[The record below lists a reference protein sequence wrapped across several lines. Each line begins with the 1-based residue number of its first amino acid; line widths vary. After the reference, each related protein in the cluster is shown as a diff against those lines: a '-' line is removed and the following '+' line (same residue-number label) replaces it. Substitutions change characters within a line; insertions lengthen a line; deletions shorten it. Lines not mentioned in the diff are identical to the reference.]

1 MTSMICNLLY
11 IGVFYLL
18 NKELYMGWI
27 FYIYIYIYKYGN
39 IEFDT

>member
-1 MTSMICNLLY
+1 MTSMICNLLC
-11 IGVFYLL
+11 IGVLYLL

-27 FYIYIYIYKYGN
+27 FYIYIYKYGN